1 MDLHHIRKRI
11 LEKAEF
17 RVINEHTFAP
27 RLEMRVQG
35 MPIEVALKRDEIQDL
50 SAQTGLE
57 VAGYLRDMLLA
68 EFIANNNYLMRFLQ
82 LENREKNLNQ
92 LLNEDSNLG
101 L

>member
-17 RVINEHTFAP
+17 RVINENTFAP
-27 RLEMRVQG
+27 RLMMRVHG
-35 MPIEVALKRDEIQDL
+35 MSIEVALKREEIQDL

-57 VAGYLRDMLLA
+57 VAGYLRDILLA
-68 EFIANNNYLMRFLQ
+68 EFIGNNMYLTRFLQ
-82 LENREKNLNQ
+82 IENRERNLNQ
-92 LLNEDSNLG
+92 LLDEDTTLG